1 MEFKDLDFLEDLK
14 DYLQQNISDLKKCYL
29 FQFPQNTSFPIAILS
44 TDRIV
49 TRLQDIDS
57 LRNIKFFDITFSIDV
72 FTKQSSEEENK
83 YVSCMKIKNTILDLL
98 KNSDIYRNIIL
109 QLDRQLPNLN
119 SEVCRW
125 KLTFNCLVDA
135 KKNIIL

>member
-57 LRNIKFFDITFSIDV
+57 LRNIKFFDVTFSIDV

>member
-14 DYLQQNISDLKKCYL
+14 DYLQKNISDLKKCYL

-57 LRNIKFFDITFSIDV
+57 LRNIKFFDVTFSIDV